1 MERFAREQAPERAER
16 TDTLVWG
23 KNAVTELLKSG
34 GAVDTV
40 YLTDTMPQAEAGYYP
55 ALAKECGAVVKRV
68 PGNKLQK
75 MCGTPDHQGVAA
87 RAAEVEYAALDD
99 LFRAAEARGEQPFL
113 VLCDGVEDPHNLG
126 AIVRSAYL
134 CGAHG
139 VVIPKRGGVGVTGTV
154 MKASAGAAARLP
166 IARVSNL
173 AQAIR
178 TIKERNIFVYCADL
192 GGAPLAKTDL
202 SGPVALVLGSEGG
215 GPGALTRKLCDA
227 AVTLEMAPGQ
237 ATGVDSYNVSVAAG
251 ILCYDVMRRRLAKK

>member
-40 YLTDTMPQAEAGYYP
+40 YLTDTMP
-55 ALAKECGAVVKRV
+55 
-68 PGNKLQK
+68 
-75 MCGTPDHQGVAA
+75 QGVAA

-178 TIKERNIFVYCADL
+178 TIKEHNIFVYCADL

-251 ILCYDVMRRRLAKK
+251 ILCYDIMRRRLAKK

>member
-1 MERFAREQAPERAER
+1 MEKFAREREQTPDRAER

-40 YLTDTMPQAEAGYYP
+40 YLTDAMPQAVAGYYT
-55 ALAKECGAVVKRV
+55 ALSKESGAVVKRV
-68 PGNKLQK
+68 PANKLQK
-75 MCGTPDHQGVAA
+75 
-87 RAAEVEYAALDD
+87 YASLDD
-99 LFRAAEARGEQPFL
+99 LFKAAQAKDEPPFL

-166 IARVSNL
+166 IARVPNL

-178 TIKERNIFVYCADL
+178 TIKEHNIFVYCADL

-251 ILCYDVMRRRLAKK
+251 ILCYDVMRRRIEKQ

>member
-1 MERFAREQAPERAER
+1 MERTGREPAQQH

-23 KNAVTELLKSG
+23 KNPVTELLKSG
-34 GAVDTV
+34 DAVDTL
-40 YLTDTMPQAEAGYYP
+40 YLSDSLPQAVAGYYT
-55 ALAKECGAVVKRV
+55 ALAKQCGAVVKRV

-75 MCGTPDHQGVAA
+75 LCGTQDHQGVAV
-87 RAAEVEYAALDD
+87 RAAEVQYASLED
-99 LFRAAEARGEQPFL
+99 LFVAAEAKQEAPFL

-126 AIVRSAYL
+126 AIIRSAYL

-166 IARVSNL
+166 VARVTNL

-178 TIKERNIFVYCADL
+178 TIKEHNVFVYCADL
-192 GGAPLAKTDL
+192 GGAPLSRTDL

-251 ILCYDVMRRRLAKK
+251 ILCYDVLRRRTAK

>member
-40 YLTDTMPQAEAGYYP
+40 YLTDTMPQAVAGYYT
-55 ALAKECGAVVKRV
+55 ALAKECGAA
-68 PGNKLQK
+68 
-75 MCGTPDHQGVAA
+75 DHQGVAA